1 MFVNV
6 HENHEQVYKSFIE
19 NKYFVTIMEK
29 KLVIF
34 VIHFIPMHKLSRV
47 IFLDPLFIY
56 FILSLQGLFYM
67 EI

>member
-1 MFVNV
+1 MFVTV

-19 NKYFVTIMEK
+19 NKYFARIMEW

-34 VIHFIPMHKLSRV
+34 VIYFIPMHKLSRV